1 MRKLIR
7 PFIYKKYMNLVF
19 TVSNLKPIFYYTKK
33 TYSEFGEDLI
43 IEKLMCSKDGSY
55 IDIGA
60 GHPMIGSNSYY
71 FYKMGWQGIS
81 VEPIKFHNTLHRIVR
96 KRDIKINKLV
106 SEIYSRTILHE
117 FNPTQYSTNSL
128 EQFEDLVRKGM
139 KERRNYYVDTI
150 SVNQVIGMNKNIN
163 YFLTIDCEGSDS
175 LILKS
180 IIWKN
185 IIKPKVIIFEIIE
198 DRTEANIVD
207 KILLNNGYLLIHITN
222 NNNFYQ
228 LQN

>member
-1 MRKLIR
+1 MR
-7 PFIYKKYMNLVF
+7 PFIYKKYMDLVF
-19 TVSNLKPIFYYTKK
+19 LVNNLKPIFYGTK
-33 TYSEFGEDLI
+33 TYSDFGEDLF

-60 GHPMIGSNSYY
+60 GHPIIGSNSYY
-71 FYKMGWQGIS
+71 FYKLGWQGIT

-96 KRDIKINKLV
+96 KRDTKINKLV

-128 EQFEDLVRKGM
+128 EQFEDLVKRGM
-139 KERRNYYVDTI
+139 KERKSYYVDTI
-150 SVNQVIGMNKNIN
+150 SINQVIRMNKNIN

-175 LILKS
+175 LIIQS
-180 IIWKN
+180 IVWDK
-185 IIKPKVIIFEIIE
+185 IIKPKIIIFERIGNKVE
-198 DRTEANIVD
+198 SFIVND
-207 KILLNNGYLLIHITN
+207 ILLRNQYLLVDNSN
-222 NNNFYQ
+222 NNCIYQ

>member
-1 MRKLIR
+1 MQKFMR
-7 PFIYKKYMNLVF
+7 PFIYKKYMDLVF
-19 TVSNLKPIFYYTKK
+19 LVNNLKHIFYGTK
-33 TYSEFGEDLI
+33 TYSDFGEDLF

-60 GHPMIGSNSYY
+60 GHPIIGSNSYY
-71 FYKMGWQGIS
+71 FYKLGWQGIT

-96 KRDIKINKLV
+96 KRDTKINKLV

-128 EQFEDLVRKGM
+128 EQFEDLVKRGM
-139 KERRNYYVDTI
+139 KERKSYYVDTI
-150 SVNQVIGMNKNIN
+150 SINQVIRMNKNIN

-175 LILKS
+175 LIIQS
-180 IIWKN
+180 IVWDK
-185 IIKPKVIIFEIIE
+185 IIKPKIIIFERIGNKVE
-198 DRTEANIVD
+198 SFIVND
-207 KILLNNGYLLIHITN
+207 ILLRNQYLLVDNSN
-222 NNNFYQ
+222 NNCIYQ

>member
-1 MRKLIR
+1 MQKFMR
-7 PFIYKKYMNLVF
+7 PFIYKKYMDLVF
-19 TVSNLKPIFYYTKK
+19 LVNNLKPIFYGTK
-33 TYSEFGEDLI
+33 TYSDFGEDLF

-60 GHPMIGSNSYY
+60 GHPIIGSNSYY
-71 FYKMGWQGIS
+71 FYKLGWQGIT

-96 KRDIKINKLV
+96 KRDTKINKLV

-128 EQFEDLVRKGM
+128 EQFEDLVKRGM
-139 KERRNYYVDTI
+139 KERKSYYVDTI
-150 SVNQVIGMNKNIN
+150 SINQVIRMNKNIN

-175 LILKS
+175 LIIQS
-180 IIWKN
+180 IVWDK
-185 IIKPKVIIFEIIE
+185 IIKPKIIIFERIGNKVE
-198 DRTEANIVD
+198 SFIVND
-207 KILLNNGYLLIHITN
+207 ILLRNQYLLVDNSN
-222 NNNFYQ
+222 NNCIYQ

>member
-1 MRKLIR
+1 MQKFIR

-19 TVSNLKPIFYYTKK
+19 TVNNLKPIFYGTK
-33 TYSEFGEDLI
+33 TYSDFGEDLF

-60 GHPMIGSNSYY
+60 GHPIIGSNSYY
-71 FYKMGWQGIS
+71 FYKLGWQGIT

-96 KRDIKINKLV
+96 KRDTKINKLV

-128 EQFEDLVRKGM
+128 EQFEDLVKRGM
-139 KERRNYYVDTI
+139 KERKNYYVDTI
-150 SVNQVIGMNKNIN
+150 SINQVIRMNKNLN

-175 LILKS
+175 LIIQS
-180 IIWKN
+180 IVWDK
-185 IIKPKVIIFEIIE
+185 IIKPKIIIFERIGNKIE
-198 DRTEANIVD
+198 SFIVND
-207 KILLNNGYLLIHITN
+207 ILLRNQYLLVDNSN
-222 NNNFYQ
+222 NNCIYQ